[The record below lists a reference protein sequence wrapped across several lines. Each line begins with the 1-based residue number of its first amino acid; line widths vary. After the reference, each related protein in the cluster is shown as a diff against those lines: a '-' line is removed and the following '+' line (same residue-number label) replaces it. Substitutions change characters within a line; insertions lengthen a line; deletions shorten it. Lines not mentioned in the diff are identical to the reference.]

1 MKKKDKNNQVHVEA
15 LSEIEEEMLRESVR
29 EDRRVRKRLTYYD
42 NSDKA
47 KFGRYLKRNPIF
59 AIICI
64 VIAVCLTATLAISVS
79 FSLVK
84 YFKNKT
90 NTADFTLLIGDEVST
105 RKYSEC
111 VRDGV
116 TYIDMRAVARYAGFI
131 ESGNPPYSIKFTA
144 DMNNYLRF
152 ENESTEAIVNGVAVE
167 LGEGKVYITETTCDV
182 PISFLIKALEI
193 GTDNGLRV
201 TLDTETNTVKVRR
214 RYYAPDKDNVSEPV
228 NILFSS
234 ESFTVI
240 PGFQIPE
247 KPDPYGYVIDIE
259 PYILSID
266 PENNEEYL
274 LLANKQN
281 PLGADYTPANLT
293 RLECKISKEDTNG
306 HYLRE
311 DAAMALYAMMLE
323 MSVSGIDDVCVT
335 SSYRSYA
342 NQSWLFSY
350 YLEKH
355 MNEGMTKEE
364 AEAAVLVYSARPGT
378 SEHQT
383 GLCVDFTT
391 DSIGGTV
398 DDKFE
403 GTAAFEWLSENAYK
417 FGFILRYPKDKTD
430 VTGYKYESWHFRFV
444 GRTAAVEMRELGVC
458 FEEYLEIKAADT
470 AEKQS

>member
-1 MKKKDKNNQVHVEA
+1 MKKKDNNNDIRIQP
-15 LSEIEEEMLRESVR
+15 LSDVEEEILRESVR

-59 AIICI
+59 AVLCI
-64 VIAVCLTATLAISVS
+64 VIAVCLTATLVISVS
-79 FSLVK
+79 FSLVN
-84 YFKNKT
+84 YFKNKP
-90 NTADFTLLIGDEVST
+90 NTSDFTLLIGDEESV

-131 ESGNPPYSIKFTA
+131 ESGNPPTSIKFTA

-152 ENESTEAIVNGVAVE
+152 ENESKEAIVNGASVE
-167 LGEGKVYITETTCDV
+167 LDEGKVYITETTCDV
-182 PISFLIKALEI
+182 PVSFLIKALEI

-201 TLDTETNTVKVRR
+201 TLNTETNTIKVRR
-214 RYYAPDKDNVSEPV
+214 RYYEPDRDNVSNPV

-234 ESFTVI
+234 ENFKPV
-240 PGFQIPE
+240 PQFQLPAS
-247 KPDPYGYVIDIE
+247 PDPFGYIIDIE

-274 LLANKQN
+274 LLANKET
-281 PLGADYTPANLT
+281 PLGQDYKPANLT
-293 RLECKISKEDTNG
+293 KLECKVTKDED

-311 DAAMALYAMMLE
+311 DAALALYAMMLE
-323 MSVSGIDDVCVT
+323 MSISGIDDVSVT

-342 NQSWLFSY
+342 NQSWLFGY
-350 YLEKH
+350 YKEQH
-355 MNEGMTKEE
+355 MKEGMSEAE

-391 DSIGGTV
+391 DSIGGAV

-403 GTAAFEWLSENAYK
+403 STDAFEWLYENAYK
-417 FGFILRYPKDKTD
+417 YGFVLRYPKDKTD
-430 VTGYKYESWHFRFV
+430 VTGYKYESWHYRFV
-444 GRTAAVEMRELGVC
+444 GRTAAVEMKELGVC
-458 FEEYLEIKAADT
+458 LEEYLEIKSAET
-470 AEKQS
+470 AE